1 MKKRGK
7 GIALIYY
14 PTGMAGGGD
23 TTQAFIKVKPDG
35 GADLFLGSCELGQGI
50 KTVACQI
57 LSDELGVPYDQ
68 IVLHNSTTDDT
79 GICMG
84 TFASRVTYYAGNA
97 IKLAAQ
103 DTKSQ
108 LFELAA
114 PDLGVTPAELSAK
127 DGKIYVTSDPDK
139 CMTIADFAGK
149 YIFGMGKIILG
160 KGYFWKKPAEVMDAE
175 NGQID
180 VLTTLAY
187 GATMAEVEVDTET
200 GEVEVLKFDNVF
212 DVGKAINPLLI
223 EGQFDGGLVMGIG
236 ATLMENV
243 NPAYPGDAFKP
254 KTMGD
259 YVMPTTM
266 DVPPMNS
273 VAVEFPSANGPY
285 GAKGIGEMTAN
296 TASPA
301 ITNAIYDAIGVW
313 IDDMPVTPEKILR
326 ALDAKG

>member
-23 TTQAFIKVKPDG
+23 TTQAFVKVKPDG

-57 LSDELGVPYDQ
+57 LSDELGIPYEQ
-68 IVLHNSTTDDT
+68 IVLHNASTDDT

-97 IKLAAQ
+97 IKIAAQ
-103 DTKSQ
+103 DTKKQ
-108 LFELAA
+108 LFELAG
-114 PDLGVTPAELSAK
+114 PELGVTPDQLSAS
-127 DGKIYVTSDPDK
+127 DGKIFISSDPK
-139 CMTIADFAGK
+139 KSITIADLAGK
-149 YIFGMGKIILG
+149 HIFGMGKLVLG
-160 KGYFWKKPAEVMDAE
+160 KGYFWKEPAQVLDAE

-180 VLTTLAY
+180 VITTLAY

-200 GEVEVLKFDNVF
+200 GEVEVLKLDNVF

-223 EGQFDGGLVMGIG
+223 NGQFDGGLVMGIG

-243 NPAYPGDAFKP
+243 NPAYPGDKFKP
-254 KTMGD
+254 KTLGD
-259 YVMPTTM
+259 YILPTAM
-266 DVPPMNS
+266 DIPEMNS
-273 VAVEFPSANGPY
+273 VIMEFPSANGPY
-285 GAKGIGEMTAN
+285 GAKGVGEMTAN

-313 IDDMPVTPEKILR
+313 IDDMPVSPEKILR
-326 ALDAKG
+326 ALEAKK